1 MEKETSTCRVSD
13 NESDLK
19 SNLLIKVLN
28 SSRKTKR
35 FITLSVDAFFIVF
48 SFWTALF
55 IRLDSMAPFANIE
68 YWLVLLAVLPI
79 SISIFIKLGLYR
91 AVLRYMSSKAVWA
104 IVAGT
109 LLSTSALVL
118 IAFFSTI
125 AIPRTMPLI
134 YAALILL
141 SVGGARLIVRAL
153 IAQFAGSNKKPVVIY
168 GAGSAGRQL
177 ANGLT
182 AGPEY
187 FVSAFIDDDLS
198 KQRSI
203 IQGISVVDL
212 SSLRGLITD
221 GKAHKILLALPSASR
236 SRRNQIISLLEHMSV
251 KVQTIPGIK
260 DVIEGTDTGDEI
272 VDVEIEDLL
281 GREPVTPLPQ
291 LMAQHITSK
300 NVMVSGAGGS
310 IGSELCRQILKYRPV
325 KLVLFEL
332 SEFGL
337 YEIEKELSEYIL
349 KNGLQTQL
357 FPIMGSVQRINRVE
371 NVMRAF
377 GVHTI
382 YHAAAYKHVPLV
394 EHNVVEGVR
403 NNVFGTY
410 YTARAAIN
418 AKVETFVLIS
428 TDKAVR
434 PTNIMGA
441 SKRMAE
447 LVLQA
452 LDKSKIN
459 TGTRFCMVRF
469 GNVLGSSG
477 SVVPLFRRQI
487 KEGGPITL
495 THEDITRYFM
505 TIPEAAQLV
514 IQAGAMGKGGD
525 VFVLDMGESVR
536 IKDLAVK
543 MVRLSGLDVKDETN
557 PDGDIEIKCTG
568 LRPGEK
574 LYEELLI
581 GDNVLDTFHER
592 ILMANEAMLTWDDLS
607 VILDNLDKACHN
619 FEHEQIR
626 QILLD
631 APTGFNPTDGICDLV
646 WSQRKP
652 EKVDE
657 VQAKKPK
664 LNLIK

>member
-1 MEKETSTCRVSD
+1 MPIKAINSYKEI
-13 NESDLK
+13 L
-19 SNLLIKVLN
+19 NLPRLFDIVIN

-35 FITLSVDAFFIVF
+35 IITLSVDSLFIIF
-48 SFWTALF
+48 SYWCALF
-55 IRLDSMAPFANIE
+55 VRLDKTEPLYDIG
-68 YWLVLLAVLPI
+68 YWIILVTILPI
-79 SISIFIKLGLYR
+79 SLLIFIRLGLYR
-91 AVLRYMSSKAVWA
+91 AVLRYMSSRAVWA
-104 IVAGT
+104 IVAGAM
-109 LLSTSALVL
+109 LSTASLVL
-118 IAFFSTI
+118 ISFFSTI
-125 AIPRTMPLI
+125 VIPRTMPLI

-141 SVGGARLIVRAL
+141 TVGGARLIIRAL
-153 IAQFAGSNKKPVVIY
+153 ISQFSGGPKNPVVVY

-182 AGPEY
+182 SSPEY
-187 FVSAFIDDDLS
+187 YVSAFLDDDVT
-198 KQRSI
+198 KQGSI
-203 IQGISVVDL
+203 IQGIPIVPFSE
-212 SSLRGLITD
+212 LRNLIND
-221 GKAHKILLALPSASR
+221 GKATKVLLALPSASR
-236 SRRNQIISLLEHMSV
+236 SRRNQIISMLEHFPL
-251 KVQTIPGIK
+251 KVQTISGMK
-260 DVIEGTDTGDEI
+260 DVIEGMPTGDEI
-272 VDVEIEDLL
+272 IDVEIEDLL
-281 GREPVTPLPQ
+281 GREPVVPIPQ
-291 LMAQHITSK
+291 LMAQHVTAK
-300 NVMVSGAGGS
+300 TVMVSGAGGS
-310 IGSELCRQILKYRPV
+310 IGSELCRQILKYKPV
-325 KLVLFEL
+325 QLVLFEL
-332 SEFGL
+332 SEFAL
-337 YEIEKELSEYIL
+337 YNIEKELSEYIL
-349 KNGLQTQL
+349 KQGLNTKL

-371 NVMRAF
+371 NVMKAF
-377 GVHTI
+377 GVHTV

-410 YTARAAIN
+410 YAARAAIN
-418 AKVETFVLIS
+418 ANVETFVLIS

-434 PTNIMGA
+434 PTNTMGA

-452 LDKSKIN
+452 LDKASIN
-459 TGTRFCMVRF
+459 AGTRFCMVRF

-536 IKDLAVK
+536 IKDLAEK
-543 MVRLSGLDVKDETN
+543 LVRLSGLDVKDENN
-557 PDGDIEIKCTG
+557 PNGDIAINCTG

-581 GDNVLDTFHER
+581 GDNVLETFHER
-592 ILMANEAMLTWDDLS
+592 ILTANEAMLEWKVLS
-607 VILDNLDKACHN
+607 PILDQLDKACHD
-619 FEHEQIR
+619 FEHEAIR
-626 QILLD
+626 QILLN

-646 WSQRKP
+646 WSQRHKNTN
-652 EKVDE
+652 D
-657 VQAKKPK
+657 AKITSKPK

>member
-1 MEKETSTCRVSD
+1 MKFIRSTL
-13 NESDLK
+13 N
-19 SNLLIKVLN
+19 NLL
-28 SSRKTKR
+28 SASRTTKR
-35 FITLSVDAFFIVF
+35 SLTLAVDACFVTI
-48 SFWTALF
+48 SFWLALF
-55 IRLDSMAPFANIE
+55 IRLDTTSVIVQTEFWA
-68 YWLVLLAVLPI
+68 VLAVILPV
-79 SISIFIKLGLYR
+79 SIFIFVKLGLYR

-109 LLSTSALVL
+109 ALSTATIVL

-141 SVGGARLIVRAL
+141 SVGGARLILRAL
-153 IAQFAGSNKKPVVIY
+153 ITQFAGSKKRAVVVY

-187 FVSAFIDDDLS
+187 YVSAFIDDDKS
-198 KQRSI
+198 KQGSV
-203 IQGISVVDL
+203 IQGIRVV
-212 SSLRGLITD
+212 SIRELRALINED
-221 GKAHKILLALPSASR
+221 KAHKILLALPSASR
-236 SRRNQIISLLEHMSV
+236 SRRNQIISELEHLSI

-260 DVIEGTDTGDEI
+260 DMVEGNAIGDEI

-281 GREPVTPLPQ
+281 GREPVTPIPQ
-291 LMAQHITSK
+291 LMAQHITAKS
-300 NVMVSGAGGS
+300 VMVTGAGGS
-310 IGSELCRQILKYRPV
+310 IGSELCRQILKYKPI

-332 SEFGL
+332 SEFAL
-337 YEIEKELSEYIL
+337 YEIEKELSEYIIKQGL
-349 KNGLQTQL
+349 KTKLY
-357 FPIMGSVQRINRVE
+357 PIMGSVQRINRVE
-371 NVMRAF
+371 AVMKSF

-418 AKVETFVLIS
+418 AGVETFVLIS

-434 PTNIMGA
+434 PTNTMGA

-452 LDKSKIN
+452 LEQAKIN

-536 IKDLAVK
+536 IKDLAEK
-543 MVRLSGLDVKDETN
+543 MVRLSGLDVKDENN

-581 GDNVLDTFHER
+581 GDNVLETFHER
-592 ILMANEAMLTWDDLS
+592 ILTANEAMLSWDDLS
-607 VILDNLDKACHN
+607 SILDTLDKACHN
-619 FEHEQIR
+619 FDHETIR
-626 QILLD
+626 EILLS

-646 WSQRKP
+646 WAERHSHKEQSNTSN
-652 EKVDE
+652 
-657 VQAKKPK
+657 KKPK
-664 LNLIK
+664 LNVIK

>member
-1 MEKETSTCRVSD
+1 
-13 NESDLK
+13 
-19 SNLLIKVLN
+19 
-28 SSRKTKR
+28 
-35 FITLSVDAFFIVF
+35 
-48 SFWTALF
+48 
-55 IRLDSMAPFANIE
+55 
-68 YWLVLLAVLPI
+68 
-79 SISIFIKLGLYR
+79 
-91 AVLRYMSSKAVWA
+91 
-104 IVAGT
+104 
-109 LLSTSALVL
+109 
-118 IAFFSTI
+118 
-125 AIPRTMPLI
+125 MPLI

-141 SVGGARLIVRAL
+141 SVGGARLVVRAL
-153 IAQFAGSNKKPVVIY
+153 IAQFAGTNKKPVVVY

-187 FVSAFIDDDLS
+187 FVSAFIDDDIT
-198 KQRSI
+198 KQKSI
-203 IQGISVVDL
+203 IQGIPVVDI
-212 SSLRGLITD
+212 SSLRSLIAD
-221 GKAHKILLALPSASR
+221 GKVHKILLALPSASR
-236 SRRNQIISLLEHMSV
+236 SRRNQIISQLEHMSV

-260 DVIEGTDTGDEI
+260 DVVEGTANGDEI

-281 GREPVTPLPQ
+281 GREPVNPIPQ
-291 LMAQHITSK
+291 LMAQHITGKS
-300 NVMVSGAGGS
+300 VMVSGAGGS
-310 IGSELCRQILKYRPV
+310 IGSELCRQILKYKPV
-325 KLVLFEL
+325 KLVLFEQ

-349 KNGLQTQL
+349 KNGLQTKL
-357 FPIMGSVQRINRVE
+357 SPIMGSVQRINRVE
-371 NVMRAF
+371 NVMKSF
-377 GVHTI
+377 NVHTI

-394 EHNVVEGVR
+394 EQNVVEGVR

-418 AKVETFVLIS
+418 ANVETFVLIS

-434 PTNIMGA
+434 PTNTMGA

-459 TGTRFCMVRF
+459 TCTRFCMVRF

-487 KEGGPITL
+487 REGGPITL
-495 THEDITRYFM
+495 THENITRYFM

-525 VFVLDMGESVR
+525 VFVLNMGDSVR
-536 IKDLAVK
+536 IKDLAEK
-543 MVRLSGLDVKDETN
+543 MVRLSGLDIKDENN

-581 GDNVLDTFHER
+581 GDNVLETFHER
-592 ILMANEAMLTWDDLS
+592 ILMANEAMLTWEDLS

-619 FEHEQIR
+619 FDHEVIR

-652 EKVDE
+652 EKDA
-657 VQAKKPK
+657 QLANKPK
-664 LNLIK
+664 LNIIK